1 MSSTATSPQYTFDI
15 RRLGVVMAGS
25 PTDPLEAWGVLNPA
39 LARTRDGDLLLYPRV
54 VADGNYS
61 RVGIAKVQFDDA
73 GDPVGVERL
82 GYALEPDAWYEK
94 NPRTAGVEDPRVTFI
109 PAIDAYVMA
118 YSAYGPRSSRV
129 ALAVST
135 DAIEWRR
142 LGLVRYADE
151 LGVDFGIFDNKDAFF
166 FPDVVDGPDGRPSL
180 VLAHRPTFQISWM
193 AGGMSGGD
201 DTITVLP
208 DGVTEERA
216 GIWLSYVAID
226 DLDET
231 LAGLVNVHH
240 HTPIAW
246 SEQLWEQ
253 LKIGGGTQ
261 PVRLAD
267 GNYLSIFHGVRGT
280 IHAGEDHQRD
290 VHYAAGA
297 MVHDGT
303 DPRRILYR
311 SAEPLLEPELP
322 DEITG
327 IVGNVVFPTA
337 LDDRGDGRID
347 VYYGMADSRIGVA
360 RLDVGVSKA

>member
-1 MSSTATSPQYTFDI
+1 MSSTATQSQYTFDI
-15 RRLGVVMAGS
+15 RRLGVVMSGS
-25 PTDPLEAWGVLNPA
+25 ETDPLEAWGVLNPA
-39 LARTRDGDLLLYPRV
+39 LARTRDGELLLFPRV

-61 RVGIAKVQFDDA
+61 RVGIARVEFDGS
-73 GDPVGVERL
+73 GDPIGVERL
-82 GYALEPDAWYEK
+82 GYALEPEAWYEK
-94 NPRTAGVEDPRVTFI
+94 NPRTAGVEDPRITFI

-135 DAIEWRR
+135 DAREWRR

-151 LGVDFGIFDNKDAFF
+151 LGVDFGIFDNKDAWF

-180 VLAHRPTFQISWM
+180 VLVHRPTFQISWM

-208 DGVTEERA
+208 DGTTEERA
-216 GIWLSYVAID
+216 GIWFSYVAVE
-226 DLDET
+226 DLDDSLE
-231 LAGLVNVHH
+231 GLVNVHH
-240 HTPIAW
+240 HTPVAF
-246 SEQLWEQ
+246 SEQPWEQ

-280 IHAGEDHQRD
+280 INAGEDHQRD
-290 VHYAAGA
+290 VHYAAGV
-297 MVHDGT
+297 MIHDGT

-311 SAEPLLEPELP
+311 SSVPLLEPELP

-347 VYYGMADSRIGVA
+347 VYYGMADAKIGVA
-360 RLDVGVSKA
+360 RLDVGMSKA